1 MKDIPSDILTQF
13 RDTLKKRLIPVGL
26 HSYYLKWLR
35 YYLDYCSKYHLPE
48 TSSKSL
54 QQFLQKLLEK
64 KQTEEQRGQAGHAVL
79 LYLDLEQG
87 SKEPDSIAPASA
99 DRMVEQD
106 SASSLHES
114 SRIQQPASPGITRPE

>member
-1 MKDIPSDILTQF
+1 MKDIPSDILEQF
-13 RDTLKKRLIPVGL
+13 RNMLKKRLIPVGL

-64 KQTEEQRGQAGHAVL
+64 
-79 LYLDLEQG
+79 
-87 SKEPDSIAPASA
+87 A
-99 DRMVEQD
+99 DRGT
-106 SASSLHES
+106 A
-114 SRIQQPASPGITRPE
+114 RAGRPRSVALP